1 MTLLARF
8 SRSGFGEYQVSWRR
22 RGRRTE
28 DSEECEDENLFA
40 PVSHV
45 NQKATVCAREK
56 GLARDD
62 SAGLG
67 MIRSSTRF
75 HPTPGRSC
83 RLSLNRTLAISRE
96 KWKRNFRGSHEL
108 AAHVHDGLLTLCSA
122 LHSPPTTTPSTCYSL
137 AYLTSPTFAA
147 RGRHAACRVSVRW
160 SGHISC
166 ISKQKTA

>member
-1 MTLLARF
+1 M
-8 SRSGFGEYQVSWRR
+8 
-22 RGRRTE
+22 
-28 DSEECEDENLFA
+28 FA

-45 NQKATVCAREK
+45 NQKATVCASEK

-96 KWKRNFRGSHEL
+96 MLKRNFRGSHEF
-108 AAHVHDGLLTLCSA
+108 AAHVHDGRLTLCSFSSFTSHEDSQHVLFSGMSNLTHFRRPRSTRRLQGLGPVEWA
-122 LHSPPTTTPSTCYSL
+122 YFVHLHAKDCMSTRFWITWVLAIMLQFFESGGTT
-137 AYLTSPTFAA
+137 
-147 RGRHAACRVSVRW
+147 G
-160 SGHISC
+160 
-166 ISKQKTA
+166 